1 MWQQHAL
8 FDLVGGMSSLAD
20 RAMARNTLT
29 FVGQPINP
37 EPTLEVC
44 LRRCSPRV
52 YAVSVPHLDER
63 NLQGFWH
70 TTVPLIKEF
79 TIRQPIFRKGRPQW
93 GVMG

>member
-8 FDLVGGMSSLAD
+8 FDLVGGVSSLAD
-20 RAMARNTLT
+20 RAVARNTLT
-29 FVGQPINP
+29 LVSQPVNP

-44 LRRCSPRV
+44 LQRCSPRV
-52 YAVSVPHLDER
+52 YAVSVPGLDDR

-70 TTVPLIKEF
+70 LTVTLIKEF
-79 TIRQPIFRKGRPQW
+79 AITQPIFRKGRPQW